1 MHLWLTDTDRTLIDE
16 DQVVMTKENSPSN
29 FSKIPSEF
37 IAKRVIEVEPG
48 C

>member
-1 MHLWLTDTDRTLIDE
+1 MVERKLIPE
-16 DQVVMTKENSPSN
+16 NQLVVTKENSPSN

-37 IAKRVIEVEPG
+37 IAKRIIKIEPG